1 MAEDTLKDALLNP
14 KRVLQKRE
22 EEAEH
27 DPKKGRDAGQLPGE
41 FQMSQSAFSGYDKTK
56 KDKKK

>member
-27 DPKKGRDAGQLPGE
+27 DPKKGRNAGQLPGE
-41 FQMSQSAFSGYDKTK
+41 FQMSQAQFSNFDKK